1 MHKLEQLPPT
11 PVDLLS
17 LIYKIA
23 KDEGLKHVYTGN
35 IPGNEMSDTICP
47 SCNSKV
53 VEREGY
59 RIAAN
64 NILEGKCKKCGYKV
78 EGIWN

>member
-1 MHKLEQLPPT
+1 MPPT

-17 LIYKIA
+17 LIYSIA
-23 KDEGLKHVYTGN
+23 KDEGLKYVYTGN

-47 SCNSKV
+47 SCNSSL

-64 NILEGKCKKCGYKV
+64 TIQGGKCKKCGYSV
-78 EGIWN
+78 EGVWN